1 MIGYYNYSVILTYMG
16 LGSAMVGMMQAMQKN
31 LRVAVL
37 CLMICGF
44 CDMFDGAIARTC
56 KRTEDEKT
64 FGIQIDSLCDLV
76 CFGVFPAMIGYATGI
91 RSLFGY
97 FCMIF
102 YVLAAVIRLGYF
114 NVQEMNRVQAESG
127 KRKYYLGLPVTTA
140 SLLIPTMLLLDIPTK
155 FTVVRFYNFALLILG
170 LAFLSKI
177 KVKKVYMHG
186 LIVVAAL
193 GTIVFLLLLRYGD
206 RIVWSPFS
214 IENV

>member
-1 MIGYYNYSVILTYMG
+1 MIGYYNYSVILTYAG
-16 LGSAMVGMMQAMQKN
+16 LGSAVLGMIQAMQGN
-31 LRVAVL
+31 LRIAIL

-56 KRTEDEKT
+56 KRSEDAKS

-76 CFGVFPAMIGYATGI
+76 CFGVFPAVIGYAVGI
-91 RSLFGY
+91 RSAFGY
-97 FCMIF
+97 FCMFF

-114 NVQEMNRVQAESG
+114 NVQEMNRVQAEGG
-127 KRKYYLGLPVTTA
+127 KRTAYLGLPVTNV

-155 FTVVRFYNFALLILG
+155 FSMVRFYNVALLILG

-177 KVKKVYMHG
+177 KVKKIYMHG

-193 GTIVFLLLLRYGD
+193 GTVVFFLVYKYGD
-206 RIVWSPFS
+206 RIACLPLSTTPL
-214 IENV
+214 